1 METKYDSGIAAYDTD
16 IDFIWRMTRRAFGI
30 KRNGKL
36 YKIQKVKYDNKKIL
50 QIKLLPLIKMNR
62 LDYWIYRKVGTKLSI
77 TVMRDMCQRTV

>member
-1 METKYDSGIAAYDTD
+1 MFFTARLIIKKMETKYDSGIAAYDTD

-50 QIKLLPLIKMNR
+50 QIKLYINCKIRRNMK
-62 LDYWIYRKVGTKLSI
+62 WQKEKS
-77 TVMRDMCQRTV
+77 

>member
-50 QIKLLPLIKMNR
+50 QIKLYINCKIRRNMK
-62 LDYWIYRKVGTKLSI
+62 WQKEKS
-77 TVMRDMCQRTV
+77 